1 MRPFQMTQ
9 ILKLRAMVAVLKDVR
24 TEYSGKTI
32 DNIITQ
38 LEARIKEAEK
48 RQS

>member
-1 MRPFQMTQ
+1 MTQ

-38 LEARIKEAEK
+38 IESRIKEAEK
-48 RQS
+48 KKL